1 VLCGKRLNVGLW
13 TYKISVWAGL
23 PNTHKTTAAYIVH
36 SSYAGIIV
44 VIEHI

>member
-23 PNTHKTTAAYIVH
+23 PNTHKTTAYIVH

-44 VIEHI
+44 VIERI